1 MKYLP
6 EVKRFLIRLTTYN
19 NAQLYYLWFSSR
31 SQSLLFTIL
40 IIIIIIIIIIVGYIF
55 TEK

>member
-40 IIIIIIIIIIVGYIF
+40 IIIIIIIIIVGYIF